1 MRALNPLRR
10 QGGKPIPPPRPDAD
24 NPLHLYRS
32 AYLEW
37 MGVISM
43 SAHTVRCH
51 DSGLLKFIAWC
62 DERGLTQPQEIT
74 LPMIERYQKHLYHY
88 RKSNGQALSLGSQI
102 AALKPIRPWFKWLTR
117 NRYIGMNPA
126 SELVLPKKP
135 SSLPRSILSLA
146 EIENILNQCDVGT
159 PLGMRNRAMFE
170 VLYSSGIRRMEAVQL
185 KLWDIDIE
193 RGTLMVR
200 HGKGNKDRL
209 LPLGER
215 ACAWLR
221 RYIEDVRP
229 LLESGND
236 DGILFLYELGGAIP
250 PDRLSDLVKRHMQN
264 AGVPY
269 VGACHL
275 FRHACATHM
284 LEGGA
289 DIRFIQEMLGHV
301 CLDTTQIYTRV
312 SIDKLKAIHTAT
324 HPARLERVRG
334 DQDDLAGC
342 GIGDEAQ
349 ALLDA
354 LDDD

>member
-1 MRALNPLRR
+1 MRKLNPQRR
-10 QGGKPIPPPRPDAD
+10 QGRRPTATRSDAD
-24 NPLHLYRS
+24 NALHQYRR

-51 DSGLLKFIAWC
+51 DCGLQKFIAWC
-62 DERGLTQPQEIT
+62 DERGVTQPQDIT

-117 NRYIGMNPA
+117 NRHIGMNPA
-126 SELVLPKKP
+126 SELILPKKP
-135 SSLPRSILSLA
+135 IALPRSILSLA
-146 EIENILNQCDVGT
+146 EVEQILNQCDVDT
-159 PLGMRNRAMFE
+159 PLGIRNRAMFE
-170 VLYSSGIRRMEAVQL
+170 VLYSSGIRRMEAVNL
-185 KLWDIDIE
+185 KMWDIDIE

-209 LPLGER
+209 LPIGER

-221 RYIEDVRP
+221 RYIEEVRP

-236 DGILFLYELGGAIP
+236 DGLLFLYELGGAIP

-264 AGVPY
+264 AGIAY
-269 VGACHL
+269 VGSCHL

-301 CLDTTQIYTRV
+301 SLDTTQVYTRV
-312 SIDKLKAIHTAT
+312 SINKLKAIHTAT
-324 HPARLERVRG
+324 HPARLQRH
-334 DQDDLAGC
+334 QDAQSGTAGARL
-342 GIGDEAQ
+342 GDEAQ
-349 ALLDA
+349 TLLDE

>member
-1 MRALNPLRR
+1 MRALNPQRR
-10 QGGKPIPPPRPDAD
+10 RGNRPTQSRPDAE
-24 NPLHLYRS
+24 NPLHLYRR

-37 MGVISM
+37 MNVISM

-51 DSGLLKFIAWC
+51 DCGLQKFIAWC

-88 RKSNGQALSLGSQI
+88 RKSNGAALSLGAQL
-102 AALKPIRPWFKWLTR
+102 AFLKPIKPWFKWLTR
-117 NRYIGMNPA
+117 NRYLGMNPA

-135 SSLPRSILSLA
+135 TSLPRAILTVA
-146 EIENILNQCDVGT
+146 EVEQVLNQCDVGT
-159 PLGMRNRAMFE
+159 PLGIRNRAMFE

-185 KLWDIDIE
+185 KIWDIDTE

-221 RYIEDVRP
+221 RYIDTVRP
-229 LLESGND
+229 LLETGVD
-236 DGILFLYELGGAIP
+236 DGILFLYELGGAIL

-264 AGVPY
+264 ADITYTGS
-269 VGACHL
+269 CHL

-289 DIRFIQEMLGHV
+289 DIRYIQEMLGHAR
-301 CLDTTQIYTRV
+301 LDTTQVYTRV
-312 SIDKLKAIHTAT
+312 SITKLKAIHTAT
-324 HPARLERVRG
+324 HPARLERAG
-334 DQDDLAGC
+334 SDQNGATGAIIDHD
-342 GIGDEAQ
+342 AQ

-354 LDDD
+354 LGDD